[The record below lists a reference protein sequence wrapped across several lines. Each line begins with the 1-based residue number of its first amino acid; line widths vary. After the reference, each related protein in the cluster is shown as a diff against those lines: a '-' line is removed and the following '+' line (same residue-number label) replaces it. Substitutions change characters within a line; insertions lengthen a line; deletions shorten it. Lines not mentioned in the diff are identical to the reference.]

1 MISVRLMEYTQ
12 RDCVAGHTMGDNST
26 SSGMTDGERGKGVG
40 KPLANVLADF
50 VCGLQFCSL
59 PSAAVQVAMNGII
72 DCIGVTVA
80 GSHEQPVQI
89 LRRGLAASAPQGEA
103 TILGS
108 KGGMR
113 TSAAEAAWIN
123 GTAGHVLDYDDV
135 ARGHPSVVIVPAVLA
150 EAEALDA
157 GGTDI
162 LTAYVA
168 GYEVWMELMLRE
180 RGSYQMKGLH
190 HTPIIGALAAA
201 AACAKLRH
209 LSAKQTM
216 HALGI
221 AAAQASGIVASH
233 GTMAK
238 SFQVGRAAHAGV
250 LSARLADLGMTASPY
265 VLDDERGFLKAISP
279 EGDVDIVTIP
289 DRLGVDWHICDQ
301 GLSFKRYPVCYATH
315 RTIDATLGLV
325 EQRPIAVDKIEKI
338 EAMLSDIHATVLVNH
353 LPQSCLEAKFSVEF
367 AVASALVAGNV
378 GLQQVN
384 DEFVCRGDV
393 QKLMGKVRVLTNQN
407 YDPDLAWGS
416 VHDQVRIYLHGG
428 TMLESEK
435 IRYARGNSR
444 LPLARD
450 DLKRK
455 FVDCVAFGNSDMDG
469 AALFDRLQQLESLPN
484 CHLLS
489 EAHHPNPVI

>member
-1 MISVRLMEYTQ
+1 MGEGCARSEDQHRRLISVRLMEYTQ

-238 SFQVGRAAHAGV
+238 SFQVVTCQRQPAVSPCITYFFAFQHRPAVKINPHLIMHGSPRKVRIIVLIGQYPHLAHQF
-250 LSARLADLGMTASPY
+250 LNITSAHKF
-265 VLDDERGFLKAISP
+265 V
-279 EGDVDIVTIP
+279 
-289 DRLGVDWHICDQ
+289 
-301 GLSFKRYPVCYATH
+301 
-315 RTIDATLGLV
+315 
-325 EQRPIAVDKIEKI
+325 
-338 EAMLSDIHATVLVNH
+338 VNLLQAH
-353 LPQSCLEAKFSVEF
+353 
-367 AVASALVAGNV
+367 VAGN
-378 GLQQVN
+378 Q
-384 DEFVCRGDV
+384 R
-393 QKLMGKVRVLTNQN
+393 
-407 YDPDLAWGS
+407 
-416 VHDQVRIYLHGG
+416 
-428 TMLESEK
+428 
-435 IRYARGNSR
+435 
-444 LPLARD
+444 
-450 DLKRK
+450 
-455 FVDCVAFGNSDMDG
+455 
-469 AALFDRLQQLESLPN
+469 
-484 CHLLS
+484 
-489 EAHHPNPVI
+489 